1 MMIMVMIMS
10 KSPRD
15 GWNGRRGKNYNR
27 RSRWQT
33 ASTARVETMTRRG
46 KTEAG
51 QTNVKLRGR
60 ITSNRA
66 IRYQTLI

>member
-1 MMIMVMIMS
+1 MS

-15 GWNGRRGKNYNR
+15 GWNGKRGKNYNR

-46 KTEAG
+46 GAGKSKTEAG
-51 QTNVKLRGR
+51 QTNVKLRQCKAR
-60 ITSNRA
+60 
-66 IRYQTLI
+66 